1 MMEQVR
7 LCAVWPTENWL
18 GFSLNLILGWT
29 TVRESYSRALEQGP
43 LSPIL
48 SSQKHGI
55 IRCCC
60 MLLLLRWG
68 VVSENKSEKGCWT
81 SVRSALSITVPFCQR
96 GKVVSFTRIGPFLPA
111 AAKLFRRYSN
121 CWFLVLV
128 LIQRVSEGH
137 GDALET

>member
-1 MMEQVR
+1 MCCLAHRE
-7 LCAVWPTENWL
+7 LAWL
-18 GFSLNLILGWT
+18 FLEPDTGLDHCPRILL
-29 TVRESYSRALEQGP
+29 SCFRARASVTNP
-43 LSPIL
+43 LLPKTRNNPL
-48 SSQKHGI
+48 LL
-55 IRCCC
+55 
-60 MLLLLRWG
+60 LLLLRWG

-128 LIQRVSEGH
+128 LVLIQRVSEGH